1 MLISIL
7 YIDDEQEFLNI
18 IKIFLEKSNNNFKVT
33 TQTSPVK
40 ALELLK
46 STVYDIIISDYQ
58 MPEMTGLDL
67 LRELRYSGNTVPFII
82 LTGKGREEV
91 AIQALNLNAEYYL
104 QKGTDFSSM
113 IGELENFIMKAYKQK
128 LLEIQVK
135 KSIKLLNTINNISKI
150 LESFNAEISVVL
162 ESIVKIIP
170 QAFLMPDSIIVR
182 IDIGDTEYKSTQFL
196 KSQNVFSALIITN
209 KQEYGF
215 IEVNLPAHSS
225 DSEDQFKPEE
235 KHFIEDISVR
245 LGLFFEH
252 KEYVDI
258 LNRIN
263 RSYKALL
270 NFDEELGVF
279 DNESEILKKICNY
292 IVDKLEYKLAWI
304 GYIDREDTEK
314 FVRPVAYA
322 GFNDNYLDT
331 VTIKWDDSEFG
342 KGPTGT
348 AIKTGHYQVNQ
359 NSSVYYNYEPWRIEG
374 NKRGFASSLAIPFKT
389 TDYIVYGALNV
400 YASEKYAF
408 IPEEISLL
416 LRLTTLISEKII
428 NFRKNQTT
436 EHITQELTTLKVKIP
451 KFLDLIPGS
460 AFIFKFEDKNKIILS
475 SFNKKALEL
484 SNQTIIHDIGKDIRE
499 FFSED
504 LTNNVIR
511 VFESNDQ
518 VSGQSLYKI
527 APNIEKLLVYDISKL
542 TDSEILLLVKD
553 ISYTLINNSY
563 VGLKRIERED
573 PD

>member
-91 AIQALNLNAEYYL
+91 AIQALNLNADYYL

-170 QAFLMPDSIIVR
+170 QAFLIPDSINVR
-182 IDIGDTEYKSTQFL
+182 IVIGDTEYKSTQFL

-245 LGLFFEH
+245 LGLFF
-252 KEYVDI
+252 
-258 LNRIN
+258 
-263 RSYKALL
+263 
-270 NFDEELGVF
+270 
-279 DNESEILKKICNY
+279 
-292 IVDKLEYKLAWI
+292 
-304 GYIDREDTEK
+304 
-314 FVRPVAYA
+314 
-322 GFNDNYLDT
+322 
-331 VTIKWDDSEFG
+331 
-342 KGPTGT
+342 
-348 AIKTGHYQVNQ
+348 
-359 NSSVYYNYEPWRIEG
+359 
-374 NKRGFASSLAIPFKT
+374 
-389 TDYIVYGALNV
+389 
-400 YASEKYAF
+400 
-408 IPEEISLL
+408 
-416 LRLTTLISEKII
+416 
-428 NFRKNQTT
+428 
-436 EHITQELTTLKVKIP
+436 
-451 KFLDLIPGS
+451 
-460 AFIFKFEDKNKIILS
+460 
-475 SFNKKALEL
+475 
-484 SNQTIIHDIGKDIRE
+484 
-499 FFSED
+499 
-504 LTNNVIR
+504 
-511 VFESNDQ
+511 
-518 VSGQSLYKI
+518 
-527 APNIEKLLVYDISKL
+527 
-542 TDSEILLLVKD
+542 
-553 ISYTLINNSY
+553 
-563 VGLKRIERED
+563 
-573 PD
+573 